1 MVVAKVE
8 PDKAP
13 VAKVEQVADVQL
25 QVFLAVTGRV
35 QPAIHL
41 EVDAEMHLAKAR
53 AAT

>member
-1 MVVAKVE
+1 MVVAKVV

-13 VAKVEQVADVQL
+13 VAKVEQVADVQQ

-41 EVDAEMHLAKAR
+41 EVDAGMHLVRAR
-53 AAT
+53 VAT